1 MPSEILSSLVNA
13 DRENMR
19 IGWNELVPNTFI
31 RHDEYMT
38 LIDLD
43 LYLNNEKPTYFMI
56 EIYGRESFPLS
67 LGLYEPDEVRVN
79 GRRRL

>member
-13 DRENMR
+13 NRESMR
-19 IGWNELVPNTFI
+19 IAWNELIMTTYI
-31 RHDEYMT
+31 RNDMYMT

-56 EIYGRESFPLS
+56 EIYGRELFPLS
-67 LGLYEPDEVRVN
+67 LGLYEEDVKPEKGVEY
-79 GRRRL
+79 L

>member
-19 IGWNELVPNTFI
+19 IGWNELAITTYITN
-31 RHDEYMT
+31 DLYMT

-43 LYLNNEKPTYFMI
+43 LYLNKKEPNSLMI
-56 EIYGRESFPLS
+56 DIYGKECFPLS
-67 LGLYEPDEVRVN
+67 LGLYEEDVKPEKGVKY
-79 GRRRL
+79 L